1 MSGEIALI
9 TKDITDTVSKKIG
22 ELEESGLKLPS
33 NYNYQNALKSAFFAI
48 SKVKTSKKNGN
59 MPALQFCD
67 KASVANS
74 LLNMVTQGLNPSK
87 NQCYFIV
94 YGKELQLQRS
104 YFGTISVLKR
114 IDEVKDIYAEV
125 IHQDDGFEIGS
136 DEIGRL
142 IIKKFE
148 PRFDNLDKEI
158 VGAFAVIVK
167 NDDDKVYTIM
177 TKKEIDMSWSKTK
190 AYANDVQ
197 KEFSQEMAKRTVLNR
212 AAKMYVNTSDDAD
225 LLSES
230 INQSTENEY
239 TDRKIVKD
247 EKSESLAEKLAQD
260 ANKQLEE
267 ATGEKEVTE
276 DAEFVEIGADK

>member
-48 SKVKTSKKNGN
+48 SKVKTGRDSGYK
-59 MPALQFCD
+59 PALEVCN
-67 KASVANS
+67 KSSIANS
-74 LLNMVTQGLNPSK
+74 LLNMVTQGLNPAK

-104 YFGTISVLKR
+104 YFGTVSVLKR
-114 IDEVKDIYAEV
+114 LDEIKDIYAEV
-125 IHQDDGFEIGS
+125 IHEDDTFQIGS
-136 DEIGRL
+136 DGIGRR

-148 PRFDNLDKEI
+148 PKFENLDKDI
-158 VGAFAVIVK
+158 IGAFAVIVK
-167 NDDDKVYTIM
+167 NDDDVIYTIM
-177 TKKEIDMSWSKTK
+177 TKKEIDTSWSKTK
-190 AYANDVQ
+190 AHANAVQ

-247 EKSESLAEKLAQD
+247 EKSESLAEKLAQS

-267 ATGEKEVTE
+267 STDEKGVTK
-276 DAEFVEIGADK
+276 DAEFVEVDK